1 MRSTHT
7 HFITY
12 LFLLL
17 TMFGFSTIGRS
28 QDKTLVQEI
37 LEDLDFQGRP
47 YWLKEFEGLMDG
59 VQPIYMV
66 FVTDNQFYKAICQFK
81 SSGRKFYLEG
91 EFINDQIVLYEYDE
105 QGRGS
110 GSLVGDMTDES
121 FYGEWRDIKGLER
134 LSVELQ
140 QVGALSG
147 TNGLFGAKYVK
158 AFASI
163 DQKKPIYVLL
173 TNTGDG
179 LLANIATKDSTWSQ
193 LLECEGE
200 TCSVLKSLVG
210 DNDQVYQ
217 IRFSLSGPSAE
228 LELIADDLLKAKYA
242 LRLQNELSFEFMTHA
257 DFYTRLEWML
267 PTTAQTNFRRWSAEL
282 MYQWWQNQ
290 LKLSQELSSE
300 EEEHGVSKR
309 LGFPSYA
316 SMIID
321 LLTDRFVVGHYT
333 VQSSIDRENSII
345 PFIYDLKDQKNIQ
358 AEEIL
363 YRHLL
368 QENWPKFVAE
378 YFHSLEIDDEIRPW
392 VKLEAFKHI
401 SFGASGVIVRT
412 DFNPIYGVL
421 SLNIPYNRVFGESSK
436 GQHAFS
442 KNLKSTGLWR

>member
-1 MRSTHT
+1 MNRTYIHI
-7 HFITY
+7 ITY
-12 LFLLL
+12 FFLLFAL
-17 TMFGFSTIGRS
+17 FGVSTRGLS
-28 QDKTLVQEI
+28 QEKTLVQEI

-47 YWLKEFEGLMDG
+47 YWQKEFEGLLDG

-81 SSGRKFYLEG
+81 SSGKKFYFEG
-91 EFINDQIVLYEYDE
+91 EFVNDQIVLYEYDE
-105 QGRGS
+105 QGRGT

-140 QVGALSG
+140 QIGALSSS
-147 TNGLFGAKYVK
+147 NMLFVPKFVK

-163 DQKKPIYVLL
+163 DQSKPIYLLL
-173 TNTGDG
+173 TNTGEG

-193 LLECEGE
+193 LLECEDE
-200 TCSVLKSLVG
+200 TCAVFKSLVG
-210 DNDQVYQ
+210 DNDQVFQ
-217 IRFSLSGPSAE
+217 IRFSMAKQSAE
-228 LELIADDLLKAKYA
+228 LELIADDMLKASYT

-257 DFYTRLEWML
+257 DYYTRLEWML

-290 LKLSQELSSE
+290 LKLSHELCSDE
-300 EEEHGVSKR
+300 ENHGVSKR

-316 SMIID
+316 SMVID
-321 LLTDRFVVGHYT
+321 LLTDRYIVGHYT
-333 VQSSIDRENSII
+333 VQSSIDKENSII
-345 PFIYDLKDQKNIQ
+345 PFIFDIKDQKNIQ

-363 YRHLL
+363 YRHMP
-368 QENWPKFVAE
+368 QENWPKMVEESFNRM
-378 YFHSLEIDDEIRPW
+378 EIEDEIKPW
-392 VKLEAFKHI
+392 VKIESFKHI
-401 SFGASGVIVRT
+401 SFGASGIIVRT

-421 SLNIPYNRVFGESSK
+421 SLNIPYQKVFGVFSK
-436 GQHAFS
+436 GQHTFS